1 MGKEEMTPSESEWQI
16 MEVLWESGMALTSSE
31 VIKRLRAENSMNPK
45 MVRVLINRLCQK
57 GILSYEV
64 DEKDMRVYH
73 YFPLKTKEECQREKS
88 RRFIESYFAGNQKNA
103 FASLLNSFDF
113 TDKQMDELEELL
125 KKGRKDK

>member
-1 MGKEEMTPSESEWQI
+1 MGKEEMTPSESEWRI

-31 VIKRLRAENSMNPK
+31 VIKRLRAESNMNPK

-103 FASLLNSFDF
+103 FASLLDSFDF
-113 TDKQMDELEELL
+113 TDKQMDELEEL
-125 KKGRKDK
+125 